1 MPFAVDVFSRATQI
15 RRKTMLKF
23 VVALAAVT
31 SLGLAVPAFAEDG
44 MMAKPEMAKP
54 HMMAKPHVMVVHHYH
69 HHYHHHMASQTKA
82 M

>member
-1 MPFAVDVFSRATQI
+1 
-15 RRKTMLKF
+15 MLKF

-31 SLGLAVPAFAEDG
+31 SLGLAVPALAEDG

-54 HMMAKPHVMVVHHYH
+54 HMMVVHHYH
-69 HHYHHHMASQTKA
+69 HHYHHHMMASQTKA

>member
-1 MPFAVDVFSRATQI
+1 
-15 RRKTMLKF
+15 MLKF

-44 MMAKPEMAKP
+44 MLAKPDTMAEP
-54 HMMAKPHVMVVHHYH
+54 HMMAKPHMVVVHHHYH
-69 HHYHHHMASQTKA
+69 HHYHHMMKPEMKS

>member
-1 MPFAVDVFSRATQI
+1 LD
-15 RRKTMLKF
+15 F
-23 VVALAAVT
+23 VGVAECFQPVKIDDAAVT